1 MRIVDHRLVLD
12 GAPVDFRPT
21 PNKGGTLQPR
31 FLVMHYTA
39 GRSAEGSADWL
50 CNPLARASAHLVIGK
65 DGRIIQLLPFNVV
78 AWHAGV
84 SHWHDGRT
92 RLQGLNQHSIGIEL
106 DNPGRLVRQGARWR
120 SLFLGTVYDDVDV
133 MEAVHKN
140 EFRSAGWH
148 IYPSDQLEV
157 AFSVAAS
164 LVREYRLEDVI
175 GHDDI
180 APDRKSDP
188 GPAFPMDSFRSRLFG
203 RTDDGNDIWE
213 TTTTVNVRLGPGTQF
228 SVLAPSPV
236 PPGTRVRVLGTD
248 GSWRRVDVLDSVAGV
263 NDLHGWM
270 HENLIR
276 AVA

>member
-12 GAPVDFRPT
+12 GGPVDFRPT

-84 SHWHDGRT
+84 SNWHDGRT

-140 EFRSAGWH
+140 ESRSAGWH

-157 AFSVAAS
+157 AFSVAAM

-228 SVLAPSPV
+228 PVLDPSPV
-236 PPGTRVRVLGTD
+236 PSGTRVRVLGTD
-248 GSWRRVDVLDSVAGV
+248 GSWRRVDVLDTIAGV